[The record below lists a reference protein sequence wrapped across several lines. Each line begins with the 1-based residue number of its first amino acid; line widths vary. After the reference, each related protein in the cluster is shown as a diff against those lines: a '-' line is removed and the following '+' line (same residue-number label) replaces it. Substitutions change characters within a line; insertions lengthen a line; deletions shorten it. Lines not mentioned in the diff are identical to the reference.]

1 MIFGIFSTIF
11 HYFSLILILYKFL
24 FRIRF
29 RKIKILREHRFGW
42 YALRLN
48 HYKLLWRQSTSH
60 WKWNLGGNHFY
71 SHMTLWRKISHSYNQ
86 RSQPNAKLEMLNAI
100 RTVINNK
107 IRTVELNSQPY
118 LTVTV
123 KDLQKKKFI
132 NIV

>member
-1 MIFGIFSTIF
+1 
-11 HYFSLILILYKFL
+11 
-24 FRIRF
+24 
-29 RKIKILREHRFGW
+29 
-42 YALRLN
+42 
-48 HYKLLWRQSTSH
+48 
-60 WKWNLGGNHFY
+60 
-71 SHMTLWRKISHSYNQ
+71 MTLWRKISHSYNQ